1 MCAEVLELQLEM
13 AEEMTTPFCGSPLW
27 DSNLTWF
34 TETPHFT
41 PCFHS
46 TVLVYAPCLV
56 LWLLA
61 PLDLYYYN
69 ISHARDVPWRWRI
82 TARRGHNLLL
92 VTS

>member
-1 MCAEVLELQLEM
+1 MGTEM
-13 AEEMTTPFCGSPLW
+13 VDEEATPFCGSPLW

-82 TARRGHNLLL
+82 TARL
-92 VTS
+92 VSLAATSSL